1 MSTNVF
7 NLAAFQG
14 MFPEFAAT
22 YPTALASYW
31 AMATSY
37 IDPSDSVLLSGD
49 PLTLALNLMTA
60 HLAKSFKMIA
70 AGQASGAV
78 TSATEGSVSVSMQPP
93 PTKDGWQFWL
103 AGTPYGVQLWALMRA
118 QAAGASGSYIGGSLD
133 RSSFRQA
140 GGIWL

>member
-7 NLAAFQG
+7 NLTAFQAL
-14 MFPEFAAT
+14 FPEFAAT
-22 YPTALASYW
+22 DPTALASYW

-37 IDPSDSVLLSGD
+37 IDAADSVLLSGD

-60 HLAKSFKMIA
+60 HLAKSFKSLNS
-70 AGQASGAV
+70 GKASAPV

-103 AGTPYGVQLWALMRA
+103 ASTPYGVQLWALLRA
-118 QAAGASGSYIGGSLD
+118 QAAGASGAFVGGSLD
-133 RSSFRQA
+133 RASFRQA